1 MELDSSYVKGG
12 PQMADDTT
20 TAHDDLWDGA
30 DALLG
35 RARTIPVANST
46 PFLSVSPVVLPAPGR
61 PAPLQ
66 VRVSAPVTG
75 GRLPV
80 VLISHGGGFTNYLSS
95 HRGFAPLSDFWAAHG
110 FVVVQPTHLSSKSLG
125 LPRTAPDA
133 RGYWESRVQDL
144 TAILDHFSLIEAAVP
159 GLAGR
164 VSPGQAAV
172 AGHSMGGQTA
182 SMLLGASVEEDGHV
196 IRTLDQRVKAGVLLA
211 ATGAGDDHLTDAAKR
226 FTALRTA
233 RFDEMTTPAL
243 VIAGDKDDSPELTT
257 RGPAWHADGY
267 HQAPGPK
274 SLLTL
279 HGAEH
284 MLGGITGYDDVETT
298 DEDPERVAVIQRM
311 SWAFLYS
318 ALTADTSAWMAATSA
333 FVRLG
338 AIGRLES
345 K

>member
-1 MELDSSYVKGG
+1 MT
-12 PQMADDTT
+12 DDT

-35 RARTIPVANST
+35 RARTIPVADST

-66 VRVSAPVTG
+66 VRVSAPNTG
-75 GRLPV
+75 DRLPI
-80 VLISHGGGFTNYLSS
+80 VLLSHGGGVTNYLSS
-95 HRGFAPLSDFWAAHG
+95 NRGFAPLSDFWAAHG

-133 RGYWESRVQDL
+133 RAYWESRVQDL
-144 TAILDHFSLIEAAVP
+144 TAILDHFDLVEAAVP

-164 VSPGQAAV
+164 VDVGRVAV
-172 AGHSMGGQTA
+172 AGHSMGGHTA
-182 SMLLGASVEEDGHV
+182 SMLLGASVEENTKTVRAFD
-196 IRTLDQRVKAGVLLA
+196 DRVKAGILLA
-211 ATGAGDDHLTDAAKR
+211 PTGAGDDLLSDMAKR

-233 RFDEMTTPAL
+233 RFDEMTMPTL
-243 VIAGDKDDSPELTT
+243 VIVGDKDDSPELTS
-257 RGPAWHADGY
+257 RGPAYHADSY

-284 MLGGITGYDDVETT
+284 MLGGVTGYDTVETT

-311 SWAFLYS
+311 SWAFLRD
-318 ALTADTSAWMAATSA
+318 ALTSDASAWPAATSA
-333 FVRLG
+333 FANLD